1 MRCRLRAG
9 VALVVLGLMWGVLF
23 LVPFAAPWIG
33 FGVLGLPCRSEPGP
47 LTGCTNDMADRS
59 WFALKEF

>member
-33 FGVLGLPCRSEPGP
+33 FGVLGLPCGDF
-47 LTGCTNDMADRS
+47 LLLADY
-59 WFALKEF
+59 LQ

>member
-33 FGVLGLPCRSEPGP
+33 FGVLGLPCSQHLEPLPDTSHDLDGGGP
-47 LTGCTNDMADRS
+47 
-59 WFALKEF
+59 